1 MASASIWAA
10 QCAESDVSV
19 PSTKTLGASG
29 SETAV
34 SPKRRMKYAK
44 LGPKPFHGFTV
55 SFGWVYGTGQVQRV
69 QNRWLA
75 QDWSEDTI
83 SPLYL
88 FMFFSNW
95 FFSIHITINLHQ
107 PSTCFVCCAWPMIR
121 PFPALSPPWIRAW
134 LTRVRDH
141 VGICLMVSR
150 NSSTAR
156 RAQKWSTKLIKAILA
171 QRTSA
176 QHQRAGGPRA

>member
-10 QCAESDVSV
+10 QCAESDVSM

-29 SETAV
+29 SEIAV

-88 FMFFSNW
+88 FIFFQLI
-95 FFSIHITINLHQ
+95 FFYPHHHQ
-107 PSTCFVCCAWPMIR
+107 PSTCFFFVVPDPWFHQKSQ
-121 PFPALSPPWIRAW
+121 PFPHLEYELDSRVCVTMMAYVWWSPE
-134 LTRVRDH
+134 
-141 VGICLMVSR
+141 
-150 NSSTAR
+150 TA
-156 RAQKWSTKLIKAILA
+156 QLHGEPKNDPQSW
-171 QRTSA
+171 
-176 QHQRAGGPRA
+176 